1 MPPKFKPRK
10 PKPRKPYT
18 LERKVGIK
26 RVAEEEAQRPKGT
39 KIGKGPDVQSI
50 ENVLALEATQINPA
64 TIPETTTL
72 PEWTGNMGS
81 SMEEAWGAYDTEFKS
96 TKKVEPVPSYEPP
109 PTKLEKPDWTGRSG
123 MPQEYPVGAEKYP
136 QKKFELRPEKAKK
149 QDADAYVKDA
159 TPFEQ
164 QPMERTRATRR
175 DYLSRAKL
183 DTRQSDDLSE
193 RPDAKIQPLRG
204 NKKVDTDWMMASEQ
218 RNMTNQEIV
227 HFSDQGMSQR
237 EYLAQREV
245 RPLRLGMDGPL
256 NVPKE
261 GEQPRDELGRYTNV
275 PSWAGGVGF
284 DTSQTESYRDEIRRK
299 STQEKTILD
308 REGTLQATLEGT
320 YRKNPRDEYH
330 YAHDYAPL
338 PDMDMSLMP
347 IDHDKLNAVGKKDR
361 RRFKSDEQVLA
372 EERAYAENYQEPI
385 KVQKEKRTH
394 THSGIPIEGKGYE
407 YEGMPPTFDEE
418 PMESISARVADM
430 SFEPEPEPDPE
441 EITAGMGALS
451 LIPADFDDQ
460 EITDAMDAMAITS
473 APEGVPFAEVIAEDE
488 RLKRLAKQEASKGE
502 VVAKISK
509 KQSRER
515 KRLIDQLKVG
525 NPTDV
530 ERIQIQ
536 QRINE
541 LSGSGWGKGDYTE
554 KAQRELAGQQE
565 ATFLPQ
571 KHTIKFRGITQGGE
585 DITDEMGQIVSR
597 RPLSPGELAIQE
609 YKYNQGGGTTG
620 APREVRKYEKKPS
633 WAGRFNPTKKH
644 KEWRPED
651 IDEPVEEEEEA
662 PPPRPAPTEAED
674 KLYGNYDEWEISTDE
689 EQEPEGEDVVEAV
702 QDIPV
707 KASALDMN
715 WADAV
720 DTRPTQR
727 SEQKTMMDFMPKGGF
742 EGPTPLHEDPT
753 RELTRAEIRAGERWQ
768 SYAEKE
774 GFEYRAGASRPWR
787 ELGEK
792 EKKIDKLPSAGG
804 ASMEG
809 WNLQVAGP
817 FSEASTGKSEGASL
831 KADREGATG
840 KAKTEL
846 KVEGIHKKTPFP
858 AYATTTTGYRPGVR
872 IHPEGWGQEI
882 GSRELQMNPM
892 DEREFK
898 DRWQLYHNLKK

>member
-347 IDHDKLNAVGKKDR
+347 IDHEKLNAPSRADK
-361 RRFKSDEQVLA
+361 RRFKSKEQVLA

-430 SFEPEPEPDPE
+430 SFEPEPDPDPE

-460 EITDAMDAMAITS
+460 EITDAMDAMGITS

-554 KAQRELAGQQE
+554 KAQRELA
-565 ATFLPQ
+565 
-571 KHTIKFRGITQGGE
+571 
-585 DITDEMGQIVSR
+585 
-597 RPLSPGELAIQE
+597 
-609 YKYNQGGGTTG
+609 
-620 APREVRKYEKKPS
+620 
-633 WAGRFNPTKKH
+633 
-644 KEWRPED
+644 
-651 IDEPVEEEEEA
+651 
-662 PPPRPAPTEAED
+662 
-674 KLYGNYDEWEISTDE
+674 
-689 EQEPEGEDVVEAV
+689 
-702 QDIPV
+702 
-707 KASALDMN
+707 
-715 WADAV
+715 
-720 DTRPTQR
+720 
-727 SEQKTMMDFMPKGGF
+727 
-742 EGPTPLHEDPT
+742 
-753 RELTRAEIRAGERWQ
+753 
-768 SYAEKE
+768 
-774 GFEYRAGASRPWR
+774 
-787 ELGEK
+787 
-792 EKKIDKLPSAGG
+792 
-804 ASMEG
+804 
-809 WNLQVAGP
+809 
-817 FSEASTGKSEGASL
+817 
-831 KADREGATG
+831 
-840 KAKTEL
+840 
-846 KVEGIHKKTPFP
+846 
-858 AYATTTTGYRPGVR
+858 
-872 IHPEGWGQEI
+872 
-882 GSRELQMNPM
+882 
-892 DEREFK
+892 
-898 DRWQLYHNLKK
+898 